1 MNLNMTN
8 YQSFI
13 AENEALIIIDVI
25 IIVLCGLILV

>member
-13 AENEALIIIDVI
+13 AEKEALIIIDVI

>member
-13 AENEALIIIDVI
+13 AEKEALIIIDVI
-25 IIVLCGLILV
+25 IVLNGLILG